1 MQSLLYITAP
11 FTMFSHFYTPF
22 ELAHAIRLSK
32 CTRIFVQPKFL
43 PLVQAAAKETGFPSD
58 RVYLLEG
65 TSAGLR
71 SFGSMIDEVRE
82 KNVPTVDVRP
92 AKKDT
97 LAYLIF
103 SSGTSGLPKGALHAA
118 NCVVSTT
125 ETSASC
131 YDITRQPLVHNGSR
145 RRARRRVCEGSHSQY
160 LLHIFT

>member
-1 MQSLLYITAP
+1 MQSLLYITVP

-71 SFGSMIDEVRE
+71 SLGSMIDEVRA
-82 KNVPTVDVRP
+82 KRIPTVEVRP
-92 AKKDT
+92 AQKDT

-103 SSGTSGLPKGALHAA
+103 SSGTSGLPKGSFHVA
-118 NCVVSTT
+118 NCVVRTT
-125 ETSASC
+125 ETSTSC
-131 YDITRQPLVHNGSR
+131 YDITRQPLVHHGSR
-145 RRARRRVCEGSHSQY
+145 RCTRRRVFKGSHSQY
-160 LLHIFT
+160 LLHPST